1 MTIHEAI
8 ARVDAV
14 KPNRFKEAQKIAWL
28 GNLEGQIFNELVL
41 THEHPPMIVQLD
53 FNENMDTD
61 QKLIAPHPYDE
72 VYVLYLQ
79 SKIDLGNQEI
89 AKYQNSKALY
99 NNAYAIL
106 RDYWKRTHMPV
117 QSVTHFRV

>member
-41 THEHPPMIVQLD
+41 THECPNPIRRIAFD
-53 FNENMDTD
+53 ENMDTD
-61 QKLIAPHPYDE
+61 QQLIVPHPYDE
-72 VYVLYLQ
+72 VYILYLQ
-79 SKIDLGNQEI
+79 SQIDLNNMEI
-89 AKYQNSKALY
+89 AKYNNSKTLY
-99 NNAYAIL
+99 NNAYQTL
-106 RDYWKRTHMPV
+106 VDYWNRSYMPV
-117 QSVTHFRV
+117 SPVTHFKL

>member
-14 KPNRFKEAQKIAWL
+14 KPNRYKEAQKIAWL

-41 THEHPPMIVQLD
+41 THEHPPMIMNLD

-72 VYVLYLQ
+72 VYTLYLQ
-79 SKIDLGNQEI
+79 SQIDLNNMEI
-89 AKYQNSKALY
+89 AKDNNSKTLY
-99 NNAYAIL
+99 NNAYQTL
-106 RDYWKRTHMPV
+106 VDYWNRTHMPLGR
-117 QSVTHFRV
+117 VTHFKL

>member
-14 KPNRFKEAQKIAWL
+14 KPNRYKEAQKIAWL

-72 VYVLYLQ
+72 VYTLCLQ
-79 SKIDLGNQEI
+79 SQIDLNNMEI
-89 AKYQNSKALY
+89 AKYNNSKTLY
-99 NNAYAIL
+99 NNAYQTL
-106 RDYWKRTHMPV
+106 VDYWNRTHMPLGR
-117 QSVTHFRV
+117 VTHFKL